1 MTFLPLI
8 ESCHTLYTFYLFE
21 FLAKCL
27 HILDI
32 VDIEPDVALEYSVL
46 VLEFELLYVY
56 VHLLRGYRGYFV
68 YYAYAVDTSDVDGYY
83 EFVCAV
89 GSPLGCEYAVAV
101 AALQT
106 VCDGALALVYRY
118 VLVLVV
124 VGKYIVAGDGVTA
137 IGYYKIFLKII
148 VCKTKSGLAVDSIEC
163 CDIILLF
170 CRY

>member
-1 MTFLPLI
+1 M
-8 ESCHTLYTFYLFE
+8 
-21 FLAKCL
+21 
-27 HILDI
+27 
-32 VDIEPDVALEYSVL
+32 DIEPDVAIEYSVL

-106 VCDGALALVYRY
+106 VCDGALALVNRY

-124 VGKYIVAGDGVTA
+124 VGKYIVAGSRGA
-137 IGYYKIFLKII
+137 
-148 VCKTKSGLAVDSIEC
+148 DS
-163 CDIILLF
+163 
-170 CRY
+170 RR